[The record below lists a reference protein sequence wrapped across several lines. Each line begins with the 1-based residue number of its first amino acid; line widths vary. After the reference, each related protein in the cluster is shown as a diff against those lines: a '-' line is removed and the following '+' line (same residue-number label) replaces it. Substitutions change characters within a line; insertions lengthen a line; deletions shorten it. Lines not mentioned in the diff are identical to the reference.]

1 MNSAETESAT
11 EQDQDSTPRATWQFS
26 LRSLFVLTTVASI
39 GLAIGVHYGG
49 FTVVALAAGLILA
62 GALLSA
68 DWLIRPQNRR
78 VLAFITAS
86 AWIVIGSGIVM
97 LGVEAFV
104 TTNALGKQ
112 ELGWPVGAVLVAG
125 GLDPAMSS
133 PHVGETDDRAHQAAG
148 QSSPSTSAAF
158 PAHRGSCSRSIALK
172 PSWDAEA
179 GPVPT

>member
-1 MNSAETESAT
+1 
-11 EQDQDSTPRATWQFS
+11 
-26 LRSLFVLTTVASI
+26 VLTTVASI

-125 GLDPAMSS
+125 GLSCYGIAAWRWAKLAPNSPKNPAAPES
-133 PHVGETDDRAHQAAG
+133 Q
-148 QSSPSTSAAF
+148 
-158 PAHRGSCSRSIALK
+158 
-172 PSWDAEA
+172 
-179 GPVPT
+179 